1 MSYPENIPIERK
13 HWIGEMANGEWVSA
27 LPPGIR
33 SDPAEFRRRAEEI
46 RMRMEKFVTT
56 SCSPEELHYF
66 ADRWNWDN
74 GIDALQKVIRNP
86 SCDFSTVQLIFWRA
100 SPDAYQECAS
110 RDEIESNHALEMWDF
125 IHEIL
130 ERVEA
135 GSYDEGTIPYNP
147 SKDAYVPEPGRGEW
161 EIPEVLRRPTR

>member
-13 HWIGEMANGEWVSA
+13 HWIGEMANSEWVNT
-27 LPPGIR
+27 LPPSVKPGT
-33 SDPAEFRRRAEEI
+33 PEFSRRAEEI
-46 RMRMEKFVTT
+46 QVRMEKFVST

-66 ADRWNWDN
+66 SDRWNWGN

-100 SPDAYQECAS
+100 SPDAYQHYANRE
-110 RDEIESNHALEMWDF
+110 EIQSNRELEMWDL
-125 IHEIL
+125 IYEIL

-135 GSYDEGTIPYNP
+135 GSYVEGTIPYNP
-147 SKDAYVPEPGRGEW
+147 SKDMYVPEPGRGEW
-161 EIPEVLRRPTR
+161 EIPEVLRRPTT